1 MQILC
6 LACHFSPTGRSPS
19 KFTRSRNRYTD
30 SIPYSHC
37 LWCTISVTHLTVTEE
52 DPDMEGVT
60 EIVADVDGVA
70 AAVMETLSDMP
81 VMAQCTLFPTTGMKK
96 GE

>member
-1 MQILC
+1 M
-6 LACHFSPTGRSPS
+6 
-19 KFTRSRNRYTD
+19 
-30 SIPYSHC
+30 
-37 LWCTISVTHLTVTEE
+37 THLTVTEE